1 MLDRFKTFW
10 QGVMLAPFVNLF
22 IRLGIS
28 PDVVT
33 VVGTLGVSAGALVFF
48 PQGML
53 WQGVLVVT
61 AFVFSDLIDGAM
73 ARKIGRTDGFG
84 AFLDSTLDRVADAA
98 LFGGMA
104 LFFAWQAE
112 DRLYLVR
119 HPGVPGDGRVTS
131 YARAKGEQLGYDAKT
146 GLAERPDRLVGLLVP
161 TFFGDLL
168 DLPVLCEVGAV
179 VIAVRE
185 HDHRRPADLAR
196 PPPGAGPR
204 RRYRIGSAARGRPRL
219 GACPSTSPRHTHRR
233 PADGSSPAPPASSAA
248 WPRCS
253 RAA

>member
-1 MLDRFKTFW
+1 MLDRFKAFW

-22 IRLGIS
+22 IKLGIS
-28 PDVVT
+28 PDVIT
-33 VVGTLGVSAGALVFF
+33 VVGTVGVSAGALVFF
-48 PQGML
+48 PQGMV

-73 ARKIGRTDGFG
+73 ARKLGRSSSFG

-112 DRLYLVR
+112 DRVMLAVTLVCLVM
-119 HPGVPGDGRVTS
+119 GSITS

-161 TFFGDLL
+161 GFFGDLL
-168 DLPVLCEVGAV
+168 DVPEIYEVALWLIAALSTITV
-179 VIAVRE
+179 VQRILKVR
-185 HDHRRPADLAR
+185 RQALSPADNESA
-196 PPPGAGPR
+196 PR
-204 RRYRIGSAARGRPRL
+204 RSQ
-219 GACPSTSPRHTHRR
+219 T
-233 PADGSSPAPPASSAA
+233 
-248 WPRCS
+248 
-253 RAA
+253 